1 MILTWIV
8 YHRRICWY
16 HGVLLIAYYLVYVIV
31 VVMGAY
37 RFPGAET
44 PVLPE
49 PKSMHTTQELLSE
62 TSRLL
67 SSSQEGKV
75 MAYFNKIECYSSSYR
90 TTPETS

>member
-16 HGVLLIAYYLVYVIV
+16 HGVLLIAYYLAYVIV
-31 VVMGAY
+31 VIMGAY

-67 SSSQEGKV
+67 SSSQEGKI
-75 MAYFNKIECYSSSYR
+75 MANFNKAECY
-90 TTPETS
+90 